1 MMQSYAAPTPI
12 KPARA
17 LILISGV
24 LLDLNLPLTSLTD
37 VEGDL
42 PLPNF
47 GNRVVSIDEENYY
60 MHFLAETS
68 LSLLLARV
76 HVFQSSFAVQR
87 PSANAEEAPLK
98 PLLSFPEVGDLDQH
112 WISEMDHQL
121 EEWRAHLPAQ
131 LKWNDGHT
139 AEMPNAS
146 DEPSSLDPLFLPS
159 GAREMPLEQIHN
171 SEVLIAVLRSR
182 YLHAKFVIWLPILY
196 KALHFPN
203 KMTQKDGQDC
213 TTFLKVGCFWRSY
226 PNCWISYG

>member
-1 MMQSYAAPTPI
+1 MQ
-12 KPARA
+12 
-17 LILISGV
+17 SGV
-24 LLDLNLPLTSLTD
+24 LLDLHLPLTSLTE

-47 GNRVVSIDEENYY
+47 GERVVSINEENYY
-60 MHFLAETS
+60 MHFLAEIS

-76 HVFQSSFAVQR
+76 HAFQSSFAVRR
-87 PSANAEEAPLK
+87 PSASAEETLPK
-98 PLLSFPEVGDLDQH
+98 SLLSSPEVGDLNHQ

-159 GAREMPLEQIHN
+159 GAREMPLEHIHN

-182 YLHAKFVIWLPILY
+182 YLHAKFVVWLPILY
-196 KALHFPN
+196 KALHFPD

-213 TTFLKVGCFWRSY
+213 TTFLKVCCF
-226 PNCWISYG
+226 